1 MSQDHRPLMERLKQD
16 TLELH
21 ERAEKSPFEGAMF
34 RGMLP
39 QPAYLEY
46 LAQRMLVHRA
56 LENLLRGARAG
67 HPALAALADDRYFM
81 EAHAA
86 ADLRHFGLDPA
97 AAKPLPSTD
106 RIAARMEEK
115 AGKSPVALLGCLY
128 VFLGSTNGAR
138 FIARSVRKAYGLDRD
153 GTRFLDPYGDEQP
166 MVWKGFKDAAN
177 AHAFDEATM
186 HLIVET
192 AKDTFLGII
201 ESDQEIFDM
210 HCTGMPIG
218 APAGQ
223 GHHH

>member
-1 MSQDHRPLMERLKQD
+1 MSQDTRPLMERLKQD

-39 QPAYLEY
+39 KAAYIEY

-56 LENLLRGARAG
+56 LEALLRETRGG
-67 HPALAALADDRYFM
+67 HKALAALAEDRYFM

-97 AAKPLPSTD
+97 EAKALPSTD
-106 RIAARMEEK
+106 RIAARMAEK
-115 AGKSPVALLGCLY
+115 AAKSPVALLGYLY

-138 FIARSVRKAYGLDRD
+138 FIARSIRKAYGLDRD

-166 MVWKGFKDAAN
+166 MVWKGFKETAN
-177 AHAFDEATM
+177 NWPFDEATM
-186 HLIVET
+186 DLIVAT

-201 ESDQEIFDM
+201 ESDQEIFET
-210 HCTGMPIG
+210 HCAGMPMG
-218 APAGQ
+218 APAGH